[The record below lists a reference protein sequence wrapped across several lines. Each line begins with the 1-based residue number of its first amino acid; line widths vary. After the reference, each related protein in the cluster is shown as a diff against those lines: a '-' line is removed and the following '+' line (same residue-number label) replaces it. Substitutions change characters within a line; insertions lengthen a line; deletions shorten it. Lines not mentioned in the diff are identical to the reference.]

1 MAEDQK
7 PKVYIVIYSLYHHI
21 YKLATKVAE
30 GKRERKK
37 RWRLTFSHKWIGV
50 EANGCQVKIF
60 QVEETLSPEILEKM
74 HAPVKPDLPIITA
87 AQLAEADGLLFGV
100 PTRFGTPPAQIKR

>member
-1 MAEDQK
+1 
-7 PKVYIVIYSLYHHI
+7 
-21 YKLATKVAE
+21 
-30 GKRERKK
+30 
-37 RWRLTFSHKWIGV
+37 V